1 MNVLTKLEL
10 ILKECFGV
18 EVETFKK
25 MTKQRCNE
33 TLARACYQ
41 EFNTNATRICKE
53 VKQLRRCLDRLK
65 GCHEMKHPSYTL
77 SLSLLDKHRRCF
89 FVNYSKIL
97 EVLDKKPGH
106 KIQIQPNTSANT
118 EEEETSS
125 DILPYTFVVVATVC
139 TCLFLVILV
148 VFSVVRHTS
157 ILRRQRHTTV
167 ERPPI
172 GLVVSPCRPSSQRT
186 RRHFRRGRHN
196 RRRHMYV
203 IHEAR
208 QTVSGFFEGN
218 VPPPPYSAVLDETES
233 LRAGDRPP
241 PYQPPPYIS
250 IGVIV

>member
-1 MNVLTKLEL
+1 M
-10 ILKECFGV
+10 
-18 EVETFKK
+18 
-25 MTKQRCNE
+25 
-33 TLARACYQ
+33 
-41 EFNTNATRICKE
+41 
-53 VKQLRRCLDRLK
+53 
-65 GCHEMKHPSYTL
+65 
-77 SLSLLDKHRRCF
+77 
-89 FVNYSKIL
+89 
-97 EVLDKKPGH
+97 
-106 KIQIQPNTSANT
+106 SANT
-118 EEEETSS
+118 EQEESSS
-125 DILPYTFVVVATVC
+125 DILPYTFIVVATVC

-157 ILRRQRHTTV
+157 ILRRQRNTTTV

-186 RRHFRRGRHN
+186 RRHFRHGRHN

-241 PYQPPPYIS
+241 PYQPPAYIS